1 MKLLKKAGA
10 VLLALAMIAV
20 MLPQM
25 GNKVVKAA
33 EPISHSITADS
44 YKNLDTFFTAKPRSG
59 ATGGTTTQSTISDTA
74 AKGYANALKTN
85 SGFGYEFTLN
95 SNEFAVLKILAHTR
109 VKKNPT
115 DFYVSSIA
123 NLGDYTGTELDRVN
137 VAKAADAN
145 TAPDEY
151 TFVALMTNGSYR
163 IDTANEMALYKVQV
177 DVYAN
182 QADAEAIIKAE
193 QDKRAEKVVVD
204 ISGTITSDISLV
216 GGKVEVKN
224 TEGIVTASEAITK
237 SGENTYNYVV
247 KGVQGNLK
255 YTVEYIDSQDIASA
269 LKLINKS
276 ELNKNEFTVEGTA
289 YENANFTVNY
299 YDLPANIWDFT
310 NLTDWSTS
318 ESFGTI
324 QDKTSIYKG
333 LMIDATNGGKFAT
346 SVNNIQINKNTKVK
360 IPVSGW
366 GSVTCTFST
375 DKMTSATTLG
385 ETAGVSK
392 AKTITY
398 NYKNA
403 EYVELSIGDEGLYL
417 TKIEVV
423 PDTNPAVKTIGAS
436 VRQEAAEWGNGIR
449 FGGQLD
455 LTKVD
460 KATCT
465 SGTLIG
471 LAATVGDGN
480 KMTLE
485 NVGTTCIDVVRTTF
499 IEETDATLDYAAALI
514 NIPEANLDTSI
525 VARPYVTVNGITYYG
540 DQIATTYNNA
550 TKIVNE
556 Q

>member
-33 EPISHSITADS
+33 GPSQTAVWTAATADS
-44 YKNLDTFFTAKPRSG
+44 TGIIQTVGTSTANNTKIDPDD
-59 ATGGTTTQSTISDTA
+59 GTKYTQAFKTQSATYFNIVVPAGKFVKISVVAVVNKTTGVTSKVTVGSYESKDITA
-74 AKGYANALKTN
+74 Q
-85 SGFGYEFTLN
+85 
-95 SNEFAVLKILAHTR
+95 SN
-109 VKKNPT
+109 
-115 DFYVSSIA
+115 
-123 NLGDYTGTELDRVN
+123 
-137 VAKAADAN
+137 AN
-145 TAPDEY
+145 TADKVVVPGYLTEGTYDLKHSGNQLLIFKIIADVYDNAEDVPADAVVSKVTVSGTVSSTVSLAGGQIKFGSFTGDLTLKDGTTDEY
-151 TFVALMTNGSYR
+151 TYELMDVEGDGAEYMVSIIAPEVTKSLKNIDSTSFGTNGKIQVGSEDKVADFTLKF
-163 IDTANEMALYKVQV
+163 IDL
-177 DVYAN
+177 D
-182 QADAEAIIKAE
+182 
-193 QDKRAEKVVVD
+193 
-204 ISGTITSDISLV
+204 GLV
-216 GGKVEVKN
+216 
-224 TEGIVTASEAITK
+224 
-237 SGENTYNYVV
+237 
-247 KGVQGNLK
+247 
-255 YTVEYIDSQDIASA
+255 
-269 LKLINKS
+269 
-276 ELNKNEFTVEGTA
+276 
-289 YENANFTVNY
+289 
-299 YDLPANIWDFT
+299 WDFT
-310 NLTDWSTS
+310 NTS
-318 ESFGTI
+318 KNWQSMTYENNEKNPSSGT
-324 QDKTSIYKG
+324 YKG
-333 LMIDATNGGKFAT
+333 LTIDATANTAKFDVQ
-346 SVNNIQINKNTKVK
+346 SGRVQINEGTKVN

-366 GSVTCTFST
+366 GTVTCTFT
-375 DKMTSATTLG
+375 GKVPTNVTTLG
-385 ETAGVSK
+385 DTVGESK
-392 AKTITY
+392 ATMTY
-398 NYKNA
+398 NYQNA
-403 EYVELSIGDEGLYL
+403 ESVELSIGAGNTGLYL